1 MIDQEKFAVLRDEI
15 NAERGELSL
24 FALVLRED
32 AANKWD
38 VLASAP
44 WMERDRGRALKYLAD
59 KITHRLKQEEI
70 LDLSRIIVLEEGNPA
85 LEAFL
90 RAMRVE
96 SGRTAEVESS
106 EFFGLPIKH
115 AFIFQAKRPERS
127 LPANVG

>member
-1 MIDQEKFAVLRDEI
+1 MIDQEKFAKLRDEI
-15 NAERGELSL
+15 NSERGDLSL

-38 VLASAP
+38 LIAAAP
-44 WMERDRGRALKYLAD
+44 WMESDRSRVLKYLAE
-59 KITHRLKQEEI
+59 KLTRRLKQDEI

-96 SGRTAEVESS
+96 RGSIAEVESS

-115 AFIFQAKRPERS
+115 AYIFQAKRPETPAS
-127 LPANVG
+127 ANVG